1 MPRPRK
7 SPRDLFASWLGRG
20 FAPTRPID
28 TFDLAADEAS
38 SLGQSGPSLLDLAAW
53 RGALPGEPSP
63 FRHSLASHPLLSA
76 DRIREALSRVPDDC
90 VDVRA
95 VDEEDPGGPAPA
107 GGNYGRKK
115 RLAMSAS
122 DALREMERRRLWMN
136 VQKVHR
142 YDEGFRGLVRE
153 VLQSVAATFPELTPE
168 VYAAGAY
175 LIVSSG
181 RAGCHFHA
189 DPDLN
194 FLMQIQGKKRV
205 HVWSPR
211 ALDEPT
217 KEALA
222 ATGDHGAV
230 PYKPEYEGAALPPVD
245 LEPGHGAFIP
255 LFAPHRVEN
264 EDEPCISLSVGFVPR
279 HAMIRL
285 RVHEVNHT
293 LRKLGL
299 PVTESGQKPALDGL
313 LHGLHLGMRIARR
326 VRASTPLWSQSEA
339 GGAS

>member
-1 MPRPRK
+1 MVRSRK
-7 SPRDLFASWLGRG
+7 TPRDLLASWLGRG
-20 FAPTRPID
+20 FAPTQPID

-38 SLGQSGPSLLDLAAW
+38 SPGHGPTGLLDLAAW
-53 RGALPGEPSP
+53 EGALPHEPSP
-63 FRHSLASHPLLSA
+63 FRHILADHPLLHP
-76 DRIREALSRVPDDC
+76 DRIREALARVPDDC

-95 VDEEDPGGPAPA
+95 VDEEGPDGGS
-107 GGNYGRKK
+107 YGRKK
-115 RLAMSAS
+115 RLAMSAT
-122 DALREMERRRLWMN
+122 DAFAKMERKRLWMN
-136 VQKVHR
+136 VQKLHRFDDGFKSLVH
-142 YDEGFRGLVRE
+142 D
-153 VLQSVAATFPELTPE
+153 VLRSVAKSFPELVPE

-194 FLMQIQGKKRV
+194 FLMQIRGRKRV
-205 HVWSPR
+205 YMWSPK

-230 PYKPEYEGAALPPVD
+230 PYKPEYEGVALPPVD

-264 EDEPCISLSVGFVPR
+264 DDEPCVSLSVGFVPR
-279 HAMIRL
+279 QAMIRL
-285 RVHEVNHT
+285 RVHEVNHE
-293 LRKLGL
+293 LRKLGW
-299 PVTESGQKPALDGL
+299 PVTASGRVPALDGV
-313 LHGLHLGMRIARR
+313 LHGLHLGMRLARR
-326 VRASTPLWSQSEA
+326 MRARVPIF